1 MSHQRKYAQKVKDRK
16 RRSEVN
22 DIVKESPKDYS
33 TPRVQKYRQ
42 RRKSVKS
49 NSTLLEKI
57 TSNKRTNFSRAAK
70 FINTLESPRTKV
82 KIVSRIVETA
92 KSSPRTKH
100 LLEPSSENLD
110 TEEFQNSK
118 RLITNLRGRKDNSSN
133 IARCIIIGSVVGKAS
148 NRSMRSNSK
157 R

>member
-22 DIVKESPKDYS
+22 GIVKESPKDYS

-100 LLEPSSENLD
+100 LLESSSENLD

>member
-70 FINTLESPRTKV
+70 SINTLESPRTKV

-100 LLEPSSENLD
+100 LLESSSENLD